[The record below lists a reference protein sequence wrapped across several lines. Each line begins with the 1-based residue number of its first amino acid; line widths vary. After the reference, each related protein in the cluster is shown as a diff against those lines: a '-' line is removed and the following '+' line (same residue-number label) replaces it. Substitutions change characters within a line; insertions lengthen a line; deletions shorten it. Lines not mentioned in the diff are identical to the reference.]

1 VVGASGF
8 EPPTSWS
15 RTLGRPI
22 LQAIAWLCNLPIPC
36 SFRHFLNHFQTF
48 RLAQGCTELSPLVTR
63 KGQEKGKL
71 TQVLDSR
78 FTHHYRPPASHCD
91 RTSQVRR
98 RAWTSDQERLV
109 FHRRWIT
116 HWPEVSYFRFPL
128 ASHPEHPI
136 AGIQNPP
143 IDRSSP
149 FAASLSSDRRGQEFR
164 CQHAGPKKLATRD
177 IRRSLHASWRAVS
190 RSDDGARRWYPA
202 PSVGCW

>member
-1 VVGASGF
+1 MVGATGF
-8 EPPTSWS
+8 EPVTSWS

-109 FHRRWIT
+109 FSSSVDNALAGSVVFSVPIGVTSR
-116 HWPEVSYFRFPL
+116 
-128 ASHPEHPI
+128 ASH
-136 AGIQNPP
+136 
-143 IDRSSP
+143 
-149 FAASLSSDRRGQEFR
+149 
-164 CQHAGPKKLATRD
+164 
-177 IRRSLHASWRAVS
+177 S
-190 RSDDGARRWYPA
+190 RN
-202 PSVGCW
+202 